1 MILIVVLQVGGAAD
15 GLNFGSDRT
24 GGQVEHSFLFVDLRP
39 EKPGNARTGGQ
50 LFGQLVDFLVE
61 QVVGF
66 VVGHAVL
73 ENGS

>member
-1 MILIVVLQVGGAAD
+1 M
-15 GLNFGSDRT
+15 
-24 GGQVEHSFLFVDLRP
+24 EHSFLFVDFCP

-50 LFGQLVDFLVE
+50 LFGQLVGFFVE

-73 ENGS
+73 ENGN